1 MCNAIEIFKYIASYI
16 QIYRKIQGE
25 TKKLSKTNEVPEAAT
40 EQKKPIECEQV
51 TIEVPKQVMAF
62 LRFQTKQEDFES
74 VEKLIEYDLLDNI
87 RAEFEGKNG
96 EQLTSIFELGPVFW
110 EVLGDGRYKP
120 EDAAPKIKV
129 MLDRETIEYA
139 KKHNIDINEAVKQH
153 LERLKAEN
161 KN

>member
-1 MCNAIEIFKYIASYI
+1 MS
-16 QIYRKIQGE
+16 
-25 TKKLSKTNEVPEAAT
+25 AA
-40 EQKKPIECEQV
+40 EQKTKTPLEYEKVAIK
-51 TIEVPKQVMAF
+51 VPKPVMAF

-96 EQLTSIFELGPVFW
+96 EQLTSMFELGPVFW
-110 EVLGDGRYKP
+110 EVLGDQRYKP
-120 EDAAPKIKV
+120 EDAAQKVKV

-139 KKHNIDINEAVKQH
+139 EKHKIDINEAVKQH